1 MLGVRWSPEVLEA
14 PSDDDA
20 ALRSLASSTKVV
32 LSTAGPYELCGTPLL
47 RACIAEGTDYVDI
60 NGEVPWMRAVAAQY
74 DEAAAAAG
82 VHAVLSCGFSAPSDL
97 GALFAVRA
105 LQRKHDA
112 RLGVDGHSGAGCVAG
127 SVSKSGGDDDGDG
140 ESSYGGGGDSRTFD
154 VASVRALLQFNGRLS
169 GGTMATGLLLD
180 HADARAQAVR
190 REAFALGG
198 APLHVA
204 GGLRP
209 IDAEPTHAE
218 LEQTMGV
225 WAAPFWMSSISSR
238 VVRRSHELFRQ
249 AAATDPAAVGYG
261 ADFGYREMAFA
272 RDETVANAMARETP
286 STEQRE
292 RLIARGRLPAPGQGP
307 SAETRARS
315 FFRTFVLAQGS
326 NGEYAFVT
334 TSGGDPGYEETS
346 KIVAEAA
353 LQLASRRHEL
363 PLLRRRCG
371 HGGVL
376 TPAYA
381 LGMPFIRQLQA
392 RGIAFEQ
399 HDVDAARL
407 PALVSALAAQRPPH
421 SRCAALAVDV

>member
-1 MLGVRWSPEVLEA
+1 
-14 PSDDDA
+14 
-20 ALRSLASSTKVV
+20 
-32 LSTAGPYELCGTPLL
+32 
-47 RACIAEGTDYVDI
+47 
-60 NGEVPWMRAVAAQY
+60 
-74 DEAAAAAG
+74 
-82 VHAVLSCGFSAPSDL
+82 
-97 GALFAVRA
+97 
-105 LQRKHDA
+105 
-112 RLGVDGHSGAGCVAG
+112 
-127 SVSKSGGDDDGDG
+127 
-140 ESSYGGGGDSRTFD
+140 
-154 VASVRALLQFNGRLS
+154 
-169 GGTMATGLLLD
+169 
-180 HADARAQAVR
+180 
-190 REAFALGG
+190 
-198 APLHVA
+198 
-204 GGLRP
+204 
-209 IDAEPTHAE
+209 
-218 LEQTMGV
+218 
-225 WAAPFWMSSISSR
+225 
-238 VVRRSHELFRQ
+238 
-249 AAATDPAAVGYG
+249 
-261 ADFGYREMAFA
+261 MAFA